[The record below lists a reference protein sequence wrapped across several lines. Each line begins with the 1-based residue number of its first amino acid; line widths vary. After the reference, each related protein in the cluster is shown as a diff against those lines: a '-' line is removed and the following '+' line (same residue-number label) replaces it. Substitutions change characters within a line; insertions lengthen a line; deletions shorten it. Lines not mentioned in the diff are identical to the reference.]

1 MCIRD
6 SKYGHEEKAIKD
18 FKKAI
23 LMVLGSAAKLQME
36 GKLNLKEEQE
46 IVMNISDMIMDTFV
60 AESLLLR
67 IQRLEEMDNKPQSQE
82 VYNAILK
89 VFINDMNAKIAKDG
103 RDAIVSFAEGDAMKG
118 LLSGLRKFT
127 KYPPINVKKAR
138 RLIADTLIEANG
150 YCL

>member
-1 MCIRD
+1 
-6 SKYGHEEKAIKD
+6 
-18 FKKAI
+18 
-23 LMVLGSAAKLQME
+23 
-36 GKLNLKEEQE
+36 
-46 IVMNISDMIMDTFV
+46 
-60 AESLLLR
+60 
-67 IQRLEEMDNKPQSQE
+67 MDNKPQSQE

-138 RLIADTLIEANG
+138 RLVADTLIEANG